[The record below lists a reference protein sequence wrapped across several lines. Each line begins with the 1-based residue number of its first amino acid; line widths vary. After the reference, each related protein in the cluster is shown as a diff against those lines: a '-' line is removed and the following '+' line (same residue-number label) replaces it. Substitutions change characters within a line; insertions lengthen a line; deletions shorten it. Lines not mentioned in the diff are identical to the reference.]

1 MLPAC
6 LSQPLFSTT
15 PPSTKK
21 LPEHIHGP
29 SEHLRPTA
37 SISFP
42 PPPYCEPAWFGT
54 SHMQPHAP
62 ITRIATH
69 SSAEPT
75 HSPPVRERRG
85 CETESWPAWG
95 EEGEEET
102 MSIVTNSS
110 PTPWIAVRET
120 LQKLNSAATIKVT
133 THCGPTP
140 HRPARASIEP
150 SYSLSTTWSTTLQ
163 QKPSQVTNKQSQA
176 TEMLEEKAQA
186 EKPKSQRNEEWNR
199 GGEDYIFRAIGIVPG
214 APHARPLHHLHP
226 PPYFNPSF
234 PTSTLRT
241 TLPTTLLT
249 HSVRAI
255 LPSTDPVQGAGVGAP
270 ASSLSPPNEPFG
282 FEFDLPPFPPLL
294 LGVLIAGLISGV
306 AAAVVLYFVNF
317 PPISFQYQERGEG
330 GWKSVGSASSASG
343 ATSTATSPASSPELE
358 GLRSRARAMT
368 GTTTSPQPPPGAEST
383 GPHRRNLSS
392 PSHSRTRSNSPA
404 RNPDNQPPTPNWNDI
419 PLLPLPALR
428 TSSRQSPSP
437 NPSPNPSKR
446 PTRRPTPLDPTQ
458 QLGLRPRHPA
468 QPNAPPAAN
477 PASRTHSGA
486 EKARGEEH
494 GSPPATRV
502 SAPAPAPAPTSAA
515 GSASAAVS
523 TPRSPAPP
531 LAAIAAASA
540 AFGEEAR
547 TPLLAPRAALLA
559 GGVGPGEARLLGLAA
574 AAGGGWLEGI
584 DGVVERAVGRVM
596 RWTAEGG
603 EGMEA
608 GGCRGRGVGLGGG
621 GGGVVL

>member
-6 LSQPLFSTT
+6 LSQPLSSTT

-85 CETESWPAWG
+85 CETESWPVRG
-95 EEGEEET
+95 EEGEGET
-102 MSIVTNSS
+102 MSIVTNPS
-110 PTPWIAVRET
+110 PTPRMAARET
-120 LQKLNSAATIKVT
+120 FQELNSAATIKVT
-133 THCGPTP
+133 THYGPTP
-140 HRPARASIEP
+140 HRPDRASIEP
-150 SYSLSTTWSTTLQ
+150 SYSRSTARPTTLE

-176 TEMLEEKAQA
+176 AEMLEEKVQA
-186 EKPKSQRNEEWNR
+186 KKPKSQRNEEGWN
-199 GGEDYIFRAIGIVPG
+199 GEGEDYIFRAIGIVPG
-214 APHARPLHHLHP
+214 TPHTRPLHHLHP
-226 PPYFNPSF
+226 PYFNPPF
-234 PTSTLRT
+234 PTTTLRT

-249 HSVRAI
+249 HSARAT
-255 LPSTDPVQGAGVGAP
+255 LPPTDPVQGGGVGATT
-270 ASSLSPPNEPFG
+270 SSPSPPNEPFG

-294 LGVLIAGLISGV
+294 LGVLIAGLIAG
-306 AAAVVLYFVNF
+306 AAAAMVLYFVNF
-317 PPISFQYQERGEG
+317 PPVSFRYQERKENGR
-330 GWKSVGSASSASG
+330 KSVDSASSASS
-343 ATSTATSPASSPELE
+343 ASSAVTSPASSPEFE
-358 GLRSRARAMT
+358 GLRSRARTMA
-368 GTTTSPQPPPGAEST
+368 GTTTSPQPPPAIPGAKST
-383 GPHRRNLSS
+383 APHRRSLSS

-404 RNPDNQPPTPNWNDI
+404 RSPDSQPPTPNWNDI

-428 TSSRQSPSP
+428 TSSCPSPSP
-437 NPSPNPSKR
+437 SPISSKPTR

-468 QPNAPPAAN
+468 QPDARPAAK
-477 PASRTHSGA
+477 PAQRTHSGA
-486 EKARGEEH
+486 EKAREEEH
-494 GSPPATRV
+494 GSPPATRA
-502 SAPAPAPAPTSAA
+502 SAPAPAPAPASAV

-523 TPRSPAPP
+523 TP
-531 LAAIAAASA
+531 LAAVAAASA

-559 GGVGPGEARLLGLAA
+559 GGVGPGEARLLGLVVAVA
-574 AAGGGWLEGI
+574 GGWLEGI
-584 DGVVERAVGRVM
+584 DGVVERAVGRVVG
-596 RWTAEGG
+596 WTAEGG

-608 GGCRGRGVGLGGG
+608 GGLG
-621 GGGVVL
+621 